1 MPISAIMPSST
12 LPSDK
17 KRRRV
22 DTAPDEELEIDIN
35 LPEPPSK
42 KAKRKEK
49 KQKSDKPKV
58 DREKSTVTDNSDL
71 EEEAGDEV
79 ASAPSKIENEV
90 KRSAHGIW
98 IGNLAFS
105 VTKDALRQFFSDGLI
120 PETEITRIHMPTPR
134 PDPNDRRAIKPQN
147 RGFAYVDFSNE
158 DMLEKA
164 IALSEKLLIGR
175 RVLIKNAKS
184 FEGRPEKTVEQ
195 KKEDG
200 VAAGKKE
207 PTKRIF
213 VGNLSFDVTVEDLT
227 EHFTQAGVIED
238 VHMATFEDSG
248 KCKGFAWVRFAQVE
262 SAEAAVK
269 GFIFKQPTEKN
280 EDDEEESSKSDED
293 VKSTSDESNAEA
305 QAKFKGKK
313 VKVKKNK
320 KEKWFINR
328 LHGRPLRCEFAEDA
342 QTRYKKRYGPQ
353 KKEFNGANGAPV
365 EARKPFSP
373 RDATDASTDVSSK
386 PKGRRERGE
395 AGKEARRE
403 ERRQKHVD
411 ARTIAPGQALARAE
425 RQTGAIVEA
434 KGTKVSFE

>member
-1 MPISAIMPSST
+1 MST
-12 LPSDK
+12 SPPPSDK
-17 KRRRV
+17 KRRRQ
-22 DTAPDEELEIDIN
+22 DLPSDEELEIDVN

-49 KQKSDKPKV
+49 KQKSTKPNV
-58 DREKSTVTDNSDL
+58 IDPEKSTTVTNPAVEKADS
-71 EEEAGDEV
+71 EEAAATPAQAD
-79 ASAPSKIENEV
+79 NEV

-105 VTKDALRQFFSDGLI
+105 VTKDTLRQFFSDGLI

-147 RGFAYVDFSNE
+147 RGFAYVDFSTE
-158 DMLEKA
+158 DLLEQA
-164 IALSEKLLIGR
+164 IGLSEKLLIGR

-184 FEGRPEKTVEQ
+184 FEGRPEKSAEQ
-195 KKEDG
+195 KKEDNT
-200 VAAGKKE
+200 AAGKKE

-227 EHFTQAGVIED
+227 EHFAQAGAIED

-248 KCKGFAWVRFAQVE
+248 KCKGFAWVRFAEVE

-269 GFIFKQPTEKN
+269 GFIFKQPSDSDV
-280 EDDEEESSKSDED
+280 EDDADENVKSDED
-293 VKSTSDESNAEA
+293 AEPSSDEGGVVT
-305 QAKFKGKK
+305 QTKPTKAKKPKS
-313 VKVKKNK
+313 KKNK

-353 KKEFNGANGAPV
+353 KKEWNGANGAPV
-365 EARKPFSP
+365 EARKPFTP
-373 RDATDASTDVSSK
+373 RAAADASADGASK

-395 AGKEARRE
+395 AGKDARRE

-425 RQTGAIVEA
+425 RQTGAIVQA
-434 KGTKVSFE
+434 KGTKVSFD